1 MSLDPFSLNLKT
13 EKGSK
18 ENLQPELIA
27 ARKDVIETTKRNL
40 SPTTGSALEDEYVT
54 KAYRYAKKFVISP
67 GLINDLITEGK
78 TEFESEEALA
88 RWADSLPL
96 PPS

>member
-1 MSLDPFSLNLKT
+1 MPLDLFSSIPEN
-13 EKGSK
+13 EKDSK
-18 ENLQPELIA
+18 ENLKPELIA
-27 ARKDVIETTKRNL
+27 ARKDVIETAKRNL
-40 SPTTGSALEDEYVT
+40 SPTTGSALEDEYIT
-54 KAYRYAKKFVISP
+54 KAYKYAKKFVILP
-67 GLINDLITEGK
+67 GLINDWITEGK

>member
-1 MSLDPFSLNLKT
+1 MPLDLFSSNPEN
-13 EKGSK
+13 EKDSK
-18 ENLQPELIA
+18 ENSQPELIA

-54 KAYRYAKKFVISP
+54 KAYRYAKKSVISP
-67 GLINDLITEGK
+67 GLINDWITEGK